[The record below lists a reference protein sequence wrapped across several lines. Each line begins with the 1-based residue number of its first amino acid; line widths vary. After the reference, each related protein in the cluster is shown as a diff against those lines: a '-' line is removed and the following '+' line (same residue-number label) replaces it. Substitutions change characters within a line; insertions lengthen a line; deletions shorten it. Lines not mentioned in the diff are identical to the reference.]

1 MKNKKINYKKS
12 ILPILAAS
20 TALYSCNSEL
30 QETECL
36 SATDF
41 TKDTENGFILLPINI
56 YIGNNYSKDIA
67 FIDSFVTNILSN
79 HEEALAFNEDR
90 DSILKKYKLDGINF
104 DKDNPE
110 IQLLFALTDDEIL
123 KAIENNDVN
132 TYIHLLQKKGFFQ
145 TEKFKRMISLIT
157 TPHPYIT
164 RADDLEDSL
173 FPVAICFLGV
183 GIYVAL
189 ATVAETYVMIHYGF
203 AMYGATTEEI
213 SELITEQVTEKNV
226 VKLWQL
232 RGNDT
237 HTYDITNNLH
247 NAIIKL
253 ATDIANINNLT
264 KEEQETIYG
273 VLEGTIN
280 HKNIEK

>member
-90 DSILKKYKLDGINF
+90 DSILK
-104 DKDNPE
+104 
-110 IQLLFALTDDEIL
+110 T
-123 KAIENNDVN
+123 
-132 TYIHLLQKKGFFQ
+132 
-145 TEKFKRMISLIT
+145 
-157 TPHPYIT
+157 
-164 RADDLEDSL
+164 
-173 FPVAICFLGV
+173 
-183 GIYVAL
+183 
-189 ATVAETYVMIHYGF
+189 
-203 AMYGATTEEI
+203 
-213 SELITEQVTEKNV
+213 
-226 VKLWQL
+226 
-232 RGNDT
+232 
-237 HTYDITNNLH
+237 
-247 NAIIKL
+247 
-253 ATDIANINNLT
+253 
-264 KEEQETIYG
+264 
-273 VLEGTIN
+273 
-280 HKNIEK
+280 

>member
-1 MKNKKINYKKS
+1 M
-12 ILPILAAS
+12 
-20 TALYSCNSEL
+20 
-30 QETECL
+30 
-36 SATDF
+36 
-41 TKDTENGFILLPINI
+41 
-56 YIGNNYSKDIA
+56 
-67 FIDSFVTNILSN
+67 
-79 HEEALAFNEDR
+79 
-90 DSILKKYKLDGINF
+90 
-104 DKDNPE
+104 
-110 IQLLFALTDDEIL
+110 TDDEIL

-145 TEKFKRMISLIT
+145 TEKFKRMISLIN

-226 VKLWQL
+226 IKLWQL